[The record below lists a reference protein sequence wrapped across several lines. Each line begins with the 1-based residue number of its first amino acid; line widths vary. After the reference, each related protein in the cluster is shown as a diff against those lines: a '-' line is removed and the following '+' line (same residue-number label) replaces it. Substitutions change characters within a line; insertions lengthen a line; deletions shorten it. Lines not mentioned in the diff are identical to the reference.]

1 MTMTDWSERIRI
13 GVQLLRTART
23 TVALTGA
30 GISTPSGIPDF
41 RSSKSGLWTRYDPMQ
56 VASLS
61 AFRYEPRRFF
71 EWVRPLALGILEAEP
86 NAAHQALA
94 ALEAAG
100 FLAGVITQNIDDLH
114 RRAGSRRIYELHG
127 HLRQATCTSCFHKQE
142 AMALIETFI
151 EIGEMPRCPNCGGIL
166 KPDVV
171 LFGEQLPYDVVR
183 EARRLMLKSDL
194 ILIAGSSLEVT
205 PAATLP
211 IEALN
216 RGARLIIVNQEPTY
230 LDKRADVLFHA
241 DVMDIL
247 PRLAHEVLQDVS
259 A

>member
-1 MTMTDWSERIRI
+1 MIMIDWSERIQR
-13 GVQLLRTART
+13 GTRLLRAARKA
-23 TVALTGA
+23 VALTGA

-41 RSSKSGLWTRYDPMQ
+41 RSSRSGLWTRYDPMQ

-61 AFRYEPRRFF
+61 AFRYEPSRFF
-71 EWVRPLALGILEAEP
+71 EWVRPLAIGILNAQP
-86 NAAHQALA
+86 NAAHKALA
-94 ALEAAG
+94 DLEAAG

-114 RRAGSRRIYELHG
+114 RRAGSRRVFELHG

-142 AMALIETFI
+142 AMALIETLI
-151 EIGEMPRCPNCGGIL
+151 ETGEMPRCPNCGGIL

-171 LFGEQLPYDVVR
+171 LFGEQLPHDVVL
-183 EARRLMLKSDL
+183 EARRFMLNCDL
-194 ILIAGSSLEVT
+194 ILIAGSSLKVV

-211 IEALN
+211 VEMLN
-216 RGARLIIVNQEPTY
+216 RGARLILVNQEPTY
-230 LDKRADVLFHA
+230 LDERADVLFHA